1 MLINKFQEMY
11 NVSILLKGGMSQN
24 DIAALF
30 NVSSGR
36 AYYMVRNAKSSS
48 LSKIKSNLE
57 DLVQLEADIK
67 SGRIKDDLGLELF
80 FLK

>member
-1 MLINKFQEMY
+1 
-11 NVSILLKGGMSQN
+11 
-24 DIAALF
+24 
-30 NVSSGR
+30 
-36 AYYMVRNAKSSS
+36 MVRNAKSSS

-67 SGRIKDDLGLELF
+67 SGKIKDDLGLELF